1 MRTLTYYV
9 ATTIDGF
16 IAGPDGQFDFFTIDP
31 ELMAVMNAEQ
41 PETVPTAIRAVTGLE
56 TAPNKRFDTV
66 LMGRGTYEPALKEG
80 ITSPYAHLRQYV
92 FSQTLTAMDPEV
104 EIVASDP
111 AEFVQRLKREP
122 GQGIWLCGGGRL
134 AGSLLPVID
143 ELMIKRY
150 PLVAG
155 SGIPMVDRPFDP
167 VGFTVTDTRTF
178 DSGATVTTYV
188 RASRD

>member
-1 MRTLTYYV
+1 MRKLTYYV

-31 ELMAVMNAEQ
+31 ELMSVVNAEQ
-41 PETVPTAIRAVTGLE
+41 PETVPTALRAPYGLE

-92 FSQTLTAMDPEV
+92 FSQTLSAADPGV

-111 AEFVQRLKREP
+111 VEFVQRLKRQP
-122 GQGIWLCGGGRL
+122 GQEIWLCGGGRL
-134 AGSLLPVID
+134 AGSLLPMID

-150 PLVAG
+150 PVIAG
-155 SGIPMVDRPFDP
+155 SGISMVDRPFDP
-167 VGFTVTDTRTF
+167 AAFAVTGIRTF
-178 DSGATVTTYV
+178 DSGASVTTYV
-188 RASRD
+188 RASHG

>member
-9 ATTIDGF
+9 ATTLDGF

-41 PETVPTAIRAVTGLE
+41 PETVPTAIRALTGLE
-56 TAPNKRFDTV
+56 AVPNKRFDTV